1 MSPFSNDGAWVF
13 FGGTG
18 TDELGIM
25 APMALRARR
34 RFGRLM
40 IRWLMVRILIVRRK
54 TMIGPR
60 IRRTC
65 WRLLLVLSGFMQIW
79 GRGVWVEKGGEWGKG
94 KGGKVGI

>member
-1 MSPFSNDGAWVF
+1 
-13 FGGTG
+13 
-18 TDELGIM
+18 
-25 APMALRARR
+25 
-34 RFGRLM
+34 
-40 IRWLMVRILIVRRK
+40 
-54 TMIGPR
+54 MIGPR